1 MPSYLCTGSLAAGC
15 GTITVKLL
23 WRVVLVALFMALA
36 GGMLYA
42 GCMSVFNRYSCS
54 GLLML
59 TALVAI
65 GKKAEARSP
74 EAMSCITAA
83 AQAERALN
91 IPEGFLFAM
100 SKVESGRVEA
110 DGAVAPWPW
119 TITAAG
125 VGHYYQ
131 SRQEAVAAVQAFRDQ
146 GVNSL
151 DVGCMQINLQQH
163 PDAFPSVDQAFDP
176 VRNAQYG
183 ATFLRQMYDKTGSWP
198 RAAAAYHSQTP
209 GIGTPYQWKVLEAW
223 AVPQD
228 GHEPANAGHKSGGG
242 LLAKGSP
249 LFSSPMLPA
258 ASRESTIL
266 KPSDGQQVASDDRP
280 APAQVF
286 HPFMGMRSFSEPV
299 ARRPAMAGMR
309 GRSLAS
315 YRASPV
321 ALAAPRRV
329 AAD

>member
-1 MPSYLCTGSLAAGC
+1 
-15 GTITVKLL
+15 
-23 WRVVLVALFMALA
+23 
-36 GGMLYA
+36 
-42 GCMSVFNRYSCS
+42 MSVFNPYSRF
-54 GLLML
+54 GLMVLG
-59 TALVAI
+59 ALLAI
-65 GKKAEARSP
+65 GQSAEARSP

-83 AQAERALN
+83 AQAERAER

-110 DGAVAPWPW
+110 DGVVAPWPW

-131 SRQEAVAAVQAFRDQ
+131 SKQEAVAAVQAFRDQ

-163 PDAFPSVDQAFDP
+163 PDAFPSVELAFDP
-176 VRNAQYG
+176 VRNAQYAG
-183 ATFLRQMYDKTGSWP
+183 LFLRQMYDKTGSWP

-209 GIGTPYQWKVLEAW
+209 GVGTPYQWKVLEAW

-228 GHEPANAGHKSGGG
+228 GHEPANPEHKTGSG

-249 LFSSPMLPA
+249 LFNSPVLPA
-258 ASRESTIL
+258 ASREPTIL
-266 KPSDGQQVASDDRP
+266 KPSEGGEQVASDERP

-299 ARRPAMAGMR
+299 ARKPATAGLR

-321 ALAAPRRV
+321 ALAVPRKF
-329 AAD
+329 ATD

>member
-1 MPSYLCTGSLAAGC
+1 M
-15 GTITVKLL
+15 KLL
-23 WRVVLVALFMALA
+23 WHVVFLALTV
-36 GGMLYA
+36 GMLYA
-42 GCMSVFNRYSCS
+42 DDMSVFNSSFCS
-54 GLLML
+54 GL
-59 TALVAI
+59 ALLGALLAI
-65 GKKAEARSP
+65 GQKAEARSP
-74 EAMSCITAA
+74 EAMSCITAV
-83 AQAERALN
+83 AQAERAQH
-91 IPEGFLFAM
+91 IPESFLFAM
-100 SKVESGRVEA
+100 SKVESGRLEP
-110 DGAVAPWPW
+110 DGVVAPWPW

-131 SRQEAVAAVQAFRDQ
+131 SRQEAVAAVQTFRNQ

-183 ATFLRQMYDKTGSWP
+183 AMFLRQMYDKTGSWP

-209 GIGTPYQWKVLEAW
+209 GVGTPYQWKVLEAW

-228 GHEPANAGHKSGGG
+228 GRELATAEHRGEKG

-249 LFSSPMLPA
+249 LFGSPIVPA
-258 ASRESTIL
+258 ASRTPTVL
-266 KPSDGQQVASDDRP
+266 KPADGQQVASASDERP
-280 APAQVF
+280 APSRVF
-286 HPFMGMRSFSEPV
+286 HPFAGLRSFSEPAV
-299 ARRPAMAGMR
+299 HRPATASVR

-321 ALAAPRRV
+321 ALAGPRKLV
-329 AAD
+329 TD

>member
-1 MPSYLCTGSLAAGC
+1 M
-15 GTITVKLL
+15 KLL
-23 WRVVLVALFMALA
+23 WRALFVALFLALPA
-36 GGMLYA
+36 GMLYA
-42 GCMSVFNRYSCS
+42 GRMFVFNRYSRS

-59 TALVAI
+59 AALVAV

-131 SRQEAVAAVQAFRDQ
+131 NRQEAVAAVQAFRDQ

-163 PDAFPSVDQAFDP
+163 PDAFSSVDQAFDP

-183 ATFLRQMYDKTGSWP
+183 GTFLRQMYDKTGSWP

-228 GHEPANAGHKSGGG
+228 GHEPINAGHKNGGG

-249 LFSSPMLPA
+249 LFTSPMLPA
-258 ASRESTIL
+258 ASREATIL
-266 KPSDGQQVASDDRP
+266 KPYAGREVASDERP

-299 ARRPAMAGMR
+299 ARRPATAGLR

-321 ALAAPRRV
+321 ALAAPRRL

>member
-1 MPSYLCTGSLAAGC
+1 MQT
-15 GTITVKLL
+15 
-23 WRVVLVALFMALA
+23 
-36 GGMLYA
+36 
-42 GCMSVFNRYSCS
+42 CMSVFTSSLRSS
-54 GLLML
+54 LTMLGALLV
-59 TALVAI
+59 VAH
-65 GKKAEARSP
+65 KAEARSP

-83 AQAERALN
+83 AQAERAQH

-100 SKVESGRVEA
+100 SKVESGRAEP
-110 DGAVAPWPW
+110 DGVIAPWPW

-125 VGHYYQ
+125 VGHYYPT
-131 SRQEAVAAVQAFRDQ
+131 RQEAVAAVETFRDQ
-146 GVNSL
+146 GIRSL

-209 GIGTPYQWKVLEAW
+209 GVGTPYQWKVLEAW

-228 GHEPANAGHKSGGG
+228 GHEPVNAEHKGSG

-249 LFSSPMLPA
+249 LFNTPVLPS
-258 ASRESTIL
+258 ASHEPTFL
-266 KPSDGQQVASDDRP
+266 KPTDDQQVASDDRP

-286 HPFMGMRSFSEPV
+286 HPFMGMRSFSEPA
-299 ARRPAMAGMR
+299 ARRPATAGLR

-321 ALAAPRRV
+321 ALAAPRKMV
-329 AAD
+329 SAD